1 MVTDTNQRFK
11 LFLFYLCLFLKTHFS
26 LGADTIS
33 SEHTISGE
41 STIASARRV
50 FELGFFRPGSSP
62 HYYLGIWYLKDPTRK
77 PVWVANRDRPVTLAA
92 ELTISDGNLVL
103 FDKSNTAVWSTNV
116 SSTSRSSRSVKAVLL
131 DNGNL
136 VLKDTPGPSKPLWES
151 FDYPTHVWLPGA
163 KFRYN
168 KMTNASQVLT
178 SWKNSEDPT
187 PGLFSCE
194 LDPKDNTFM
203 LLWSRTQKYWNS
215 GTWSS
220 STFSNYPT
228 KSFRYIYNYNFV
240 NNTNESYYTYSIKE
254 ESPVISHLE
263 IDVSGQVKIVNLVS
277 PDTWT
282 VFWSFPSQQ
291 CDVYGFCGAYGSCNE
306 NLLPHCSCPKR
317 FKPKSP
323 SDWNSKR
330 DYSGGCI
337 RDTKLQCE
345 KINGS
350 TIAKGN
356 ERDTFLEMHIM
367 LLPENKRAVE
377 AKSSAECKSK
387 CLINCSCT
395 AYAYDTIDC
404 SIWTGELLNLV
415 QLGADDS
422 NRKTL
427 FVRHAVSDHKRLLRN
442 WKLYIVLSGCIAMFI
457 FCIAG
462 YVYYMRRKIVANK
475 DGFRRNSQIN
485 RIVSSDESER
495 HVSNLLLSSSGQF
508 GEDEKRDINIPFV
521 TLESILVATDNFSE
535 ANKLG
540 EGGFGPVYK
549 GLFPGEEEIAI
560 KRLASGSTQGLE
572 EFKNEVLLIAKL
584 QHRNLVRLVGYCVEG
599 DEKLLLYEYMP
610 NKSLDTFIFDGQL
623 CVLLN
628 WEIRF
633 NIILGI
639 ARGLIYLHRDSRL
652 RIIHR
657 DLKSS
662 NVLLDEEMNPKVSDF
677 GLAKIFGGKQIEA
690 STNRVVGTYGYMSP
704 EYALYGLFSEKSDV
718 FSFGVVILEIIS
730 GRRNTRFSQSELAM
744 SLPHYAWK
752 LWKENKA
759 VDLMDAT
766 LRETCNVN
774 EFLRCVKVGLLCVED
789 DPNDRPTMSNAVSM
803 LENEAS
809 SISSPKQPT
818 FVLKTSVSNEGCSE
832 QFSENALTN
841 TINVGR

>member
-1 MVTDTNQRFK
+1 MVAETNRRLK
-11 LFLFYLCLFLKTHFS
+11 RFLFFLCLFLNTQFS
-26 LGADTIS
+26 FGADTIS
-33 SEHTISGE
+33 SDHSLSGE
-41 STIASARRV
+41 STIVSAKRV

-62 HYYLGIWYLKDPTRK
+62 NYYLGIWYSKDRSRK
-77 PVWVANRDRPVTLAA
+77 AVWVANREKPVTFAS
-92 ELTISDGNLVL
+92 ELRISDGNLVL
-103 FDKSNTAVWSTNV
+103 FDELKTVVWSTNV
-116 SSTSRSSRSVKAVLL
+116 SSIRNSSRSVKAVLL
-131 DNGNL
+131 DDGNL
-136 VLKDTPGPSKPLWES
+136 VLKATTGPSESLWES

-168 KMTNASQVLT
+168 KITNTSQVIT
-178 SWKNSEDPT
+178 SWKNSEDPA

-194 LDPKDNTFM
+194 IDPKDNTFM
-203 LLWSRTQKYWNS
+203 LLWSRTQKYWDS

-228 KSFRYIYNYNFV
+228 MKFRYIYDYKLV
-240 NNTNESYYTYSIKE
+240 NDTNESYFTYSIKE
-254 ESPVISHLE
+254 DSVDISHLE
-263 IDVSGQVKIVNLVS
+263 IDVSGQVKIFNLV
-277 PDTWT
+277 PPNPWT

-306 NLLPHCSCPKR
+306 NSSPHCSCSKG

-323 SDWNSKR
+323 IDWDSK

-350 TIAKGN
+350 TKGN
-356 ERDTFLEMHIM
+356 ERDTFLEIHIM
-367 LLPENKRAVE
+367 LLPENKQSVE
-377 AKSSAECKSK
+377 AKSSDECKSK

-395 AYAYDTIDC
+395 AYAYDTLGC
-404 SIWTGELLNLV
+404 SIWKGDVLNMV
-415 QLGADDS
+415 QLGVGDS

-427 FVRHAVSDHKRLLRN
+427 FVRQAVSDHKGLLRN
-442 WKLYIVLSGCIAMFI
+442 WKFYVILFVCIAVLI
-457 FCIAG
+457 FFIAG
-462 YVYYMRRKIVANK
+462 FLYYMRRRKMANK

-485 RIVSSDESER
+485 RIVSADESER
-495 HVSNLLLSSSGQF
+495 HVSNLLLSSSGQYQF
-508 GEDEKRDINIPFV
+508 GEDEKRDIHIPFV

-560 KRLASGSTQGLE
+560 KRLSSGSTQGLE

-584 QHRNLVRLVGYCVEG
+584 QHRNLVKLVGYCVEG

-610 NKSLDTFIFDGQL
+610 NKSLDTFIFDDKL
-623 CVLLN
+623 CELLN

-639 ARGLIYLHRDSRL
+639 ARALIYLHRDSRL

-730 GRRNTRFSQSELAM
+730 GRKNTRFSQSELAM

-752 LWKENKA
+752 LWKENNA
-759 VDLMDAT
+759 LDLMYPT
-766 LRETCNVN
+766 LRESCNEI
-774 EFLRCVKVGLLCVED
+774 EFLRCVKVALLCVQD
-789 DPNDRPTMSNAVSM
+789 DPADRPIMSNAVSM
-803 LENEAS
+803 LENDQVG
-809 SISSPKQPT
+809 SISSPQQPT
-818 FVLKTSVSNEGCSE
+818 FVLKSSVSYDGCTE
-832 QFSENALTN
+832 QFSENVLTN
-841 TINVGR
+841 TINEGR